1 MSEVR
6 ILPLRPTIYYVGDY
20 MEEVYTTVDMM
31 KRDIHELEK
40 QKYDLIKKNEAL
52 RMENENL
59 KRQLFESNS
68 SGQNF
73 LTE

>member
-1 MSEVR
+1 
-6 ILPLRPTIYYVGDY
+6 

>member
-1 MSEVR
+1 
-6 ILPLRPTIYYVGDY
+6 
-20 MEEVYTTVDMM
+20 MEEVYTTMDIM

-59 KRQLFESNS
+59 KKQLFESTS

>member
-1 MSEVR
+1 MEV
-6 ILPLRPTIYYVGDY
+6 T
-20 MEEVYTTVDMM
+20 YTTVDMM

-40 QKYDLIKKNEAL
+40 QKYDLLIKNDAL

-59 KRQLFESNS
+59 KKQLFESNS

>member
-1 MSEVR
+1 
-6 ILPLRPTIYYVGDY
+6 

-52 RMENENL
+52 RIENENL
-59 KRQLFESNS
+59 KKTLSFTIDLIILQLCKYH
-68 SGQNF
+68 G
-73 LTE
+73 

>member
-1 MSEVR
+1 
-6 ILPLRPTIYYVGDY
+6 
-20 MEEVYTTVDMM
+20 MEEVYTTMDIM

-59 KRQLFESNS
+59 KKQLFESTS

-73 LTE
+73 LTEQVSYLPVVQLDRTTDF